1 VRAFIRPLSRWA
13 DELEV
18 KREAACAQEQKAAP
32 GMKRFVPPAEVTRA
46 DVARVVSN
54 AEELYANQAHL
65 LSALEAAHKAGGSQA
80 VVVELLDK
88 VTQQHISLSHKYTSK
103 FSNKMPSMVLN
114 INRYRKSRA
123 SHNEDLCQAAVT
135 CVLTTICNSVAK
147 ALVQVQRSGC
157 KTDK

>member
-1 VRAFIRPLSRWA
+1 MQVDSLVAGEKAYVEGLDVLVRAFIRPLSRWA

-54 AEELYANQAHL
+54 AEELYANQTHL

-80 VVVELLDK
+80 VIAELLDK
-88 VTQQHISLSHKYTSK
+88 VMYTMLQSRSNTKMCSK
-103 FSNKMPSMVLN
+103 KCRN
-114 INRYRKSRA
+114 
-123 SHNEDLCQAAVT
+123 
-135 CVLTTICNSVAK
+135 
-147 ALVQVQRSGC
+147 C
-157 KTDK
+157 KT